1 MVHICAN
8 DEDFVSQ
15 TSDRN
20 RVFCVDF
27 FAEWCGPCK
36 AIAPFFT
43 QLAAAHPDMTFLKV
57 DIEKC
62 ENTAQR
68 FAVRAVPTFI
78 FLKGGQVLA
87 TVRGGNKQQLEAK
100 IKEISLTASAKPP
113 EGAPPGMAD
122 LTSLIDK
129 TQTEC
134 LNESD
139 SSPWTCALADEQGE
153 LRSDCDE
160 QLILRTAFTQ
170 PIKLHSIRFDAGG
183 DPEEAPK
190 SIRMFVNETNPL
202 SFDDAELRPATQEL
216 DLDFDSL
223 NKPLPLRFVKFQ
235 KVNNLT
241 LFIKDNQGDKE
252 CTAVSRIQF
261 IGQSV
266 TQTNMNEFKRVA
278 GKAGEGE

>member
-8 DEDFVSQ
+8 DADFLSQ
-15 TSDRN
+15 TNDRS

-43 QLAAAHPDMTFLKV
+43 DLSNRYPDVSFLKV

-62 ENTAQR
+62 ETTAQR
-68 FAVRAVPTFI
+68 FAVRAVPTFV
-78 FLKGGQVLA
+78 FLKGGQALA
-87 TVRGGNKQQLEAK
+87 TVRGGNKAQLEEK
-100 IKEISLTASAKPP
+100 LKEISATAAQKPP

-122 LTSLIDK
+122 LSSLIDK
-129 TQTEC
+129 SQTEC
-134 LNESD
+134 LNEAD
-139 SSPWTCALADEQGE
+139 DAPWTCALADESGE

-183 DPEEAPK
+183 NAEQAPK
-190 SIRMFVNETNPL
+190 SVRLFVNETNPL
-202 SFDDAELRPATQEL
+202 SFDDAEERPATQEL
-216 DLDFDSL
+216 ELDFDSL

-235 KVNNLT
+235 KVNNVT
-241 LFIKDNQGDKE
+241 IFVKDNQGEEDV
-252 CTAVSRIQF
+252 TAVSRIQF

-266 TQTNMNEFKRVA
+266 SQTNMSEFKRVA
-278 GKAGEGE
+278 GKAGEGH